1 MFTIIP
7 SISPS
12 GVTMVTGQ
20 LTGTLGSSLFW
31 TKVGE
36 FISASDQSENI
47 SLEQCEGL
55 LAVFSDLYIPPP
67 KLS

>member
-1 MFTIIP
+1 MP

-20 LTGTLGSSLFW
+20 LTGTLKCSLFW

-36 FISASDQSENI
+36 FIAASNLSENI
-47 SLEQCEGL
+47 SLEQFEGL
-55 LAVFSDLYIPPP
+55 LAMFSVLQIPPP
-67 KLS
+67 ECP

>member
-1 MFTIIP
+1 
-7 SISPS
+7 
-12 GVTMVTGQ
+12 MVTGQ
-20 LTGTLGSSLFW
+20 LTGTLGCFLFW

-36 FISASDQSENI
+36 FISTSDLLEKI

-67 KLS
+67 SFPK